1 MRRRIRSSP
10 EAGEPVDAHALAV
23 RLLTRRDLSEAQ
35 LRARLLERVG
45 PADAEAALAR
55 LKARG
60 AVDDRRVAFAFART
74 AAGVKRRGPLRVR
87 RELVAMGIEGALADE
102 AVSAA
107 FADTDD
113 RALLDQAIERR
124 LRGRPL
130 DDPRAVAR
138 LAGALLRQG
147 YARDAVAA
155 ALRRRRLALP
165 DDR

>member
-1 MRRRIRSSP
+1 
-10 EAGEPVDAHALAV
+10 
-23 RLLTRRDLSEAQ
+23 
-35 LRARLLERVG
+35 
-45 PADAEAALAR
+45 
-55 LKARG
+55 
-60 AVDDRRVAFAFART
+60 VAFAVART